1 MKKFEILDKN
11 NKVIDSFE
19 EMTFKK
25 AMKQI
30 GNKYDARTVVLSHL
44 NKHGRLANH
53 VIRKGKLAWQVRH

>member
-1 MKKFEILDKN
+1 MKKIEILDKN

-25 AMKQI
+25 AMKRI

-53 VIRKGKLAWQVRH
+53 VIRKGKLV